1 MAWLGFYLSWEFGYY
16 IPLEM
21 RNTPSAIAR
30 HPIIVIEVMDSLNMS
45 HEKNTVTTYP
55 KLTIGYAMLRLT
67 RERTTSHDNALIPKT
82 AKPAITIGF
91 NSAVKSMDGALVILD
106 ILPTFIIPCFS
117 SNCPKAASS
126 TLKNINSI
134 SLNISPLSFD

>member
-1 MAWLGFYLSWEFGYY
+1 
-16 IPLEM
+16 M

-30 HPIIVIEVMDSLNMS
+30 HPIMVIEVMDSLNMS

-55 KLTIGYAMLRLT
+55 KLTIGYAMLSLT
-67 RERTTSHDNALIPKT
+67 RERTMSHDNALIPKI
-82 AKPAITIGF
+82 AKPVITIGF
-91 NSAVKSMDGALVILD
+91 NRAVRSIDGALVILD

-117 SNCPKAASS
+117 ISCPKAASS

-134 SLNISPLSFD
+134 SLNISPLSCD

>member
-1 MAWLGFYLSWEFGYY
+1 
-16 IPLEM
+16 M

-30 HPIIVIEVMDSLNMS
+30 HPIMVMEVIDSLNMS

-67 RERTTSHDNALIPKT
+67 RERTTSHDNALIPKI
-82 AKPAITIGF
+82 AKPAITMGLI
-91 NSAVKSMDGALVILD
+91 SAFRSIDGALVILD

-117 SNCPKAASS
+117 SNCAKAASS

-134 SLNISPLSFD
+134 SFNISPLSCD